1 MTRPEYFE
9 INGRKGS
16 ETSPET
22 VWYAANERRSGRPG
36 IKDSL
41 YSSKISF
48 SDHNRDAL
56 MLVCSGS
63 SSGT

>member
-9 INGRKGS
+9 IHGWKGS

-36 IKDSL
+36 IKD
-41 YSSKISF
+41 
-48 SDHNRDAL
+48 
-56 MLVCSGS
+56 
-63 SSGT
+63 

>member
-1 MTRPEYFE
+1 MIRPEYFVLDRWNQNE
-9 INGRKGS
+9 M
-16 ETSPET
+16 SPET
-22 VWYAANERRSGRPG
+22 VWYAANERRSGCPG